1 MGEPFGILSDE
12 GMIFDADRHNGK
24 GMQKGIEF
32 MNENIIPK
40 IIGFKCA
47 EQNDIDKQL
56 ETILK

>member
-1 MGEPFGILSDE
+1 
-12 GMIFDADRHNGK
+12 MIFDADRHNGK

-32 MNENIIPK
+32 MNESIIPK